1 MTKHDRIA
9 LRRSICGAVMTLTPE
24 ERRFYADPQWRVGPN
39 PVLERMWGAYV
50 ALDTEADQL
59 SELVHSLEQQRADL
73 AEELA
78 AVKAQREASS
88 EALRK
93 IVVDPPGSC
102 CTCCSRA
109 SSIARA
115 AL

>member
-1 MTKHDRIA
+1 
-9 LRRSICGAVMTLTPE
+9 MTLTHE
-24 ERRFYADPQWRVGPN
+24 ERRCYADPQWRGAVPS
-39 PVLERMWGAYV
+39 PVLERLWEAYV
-50 ALDTEADQL
+50 ALDTETDQL
-59 SELVHSLEQQRADL
+59 AELVRSLEQQRADL
-73 AEELA
+73 AEELT
-78 AVKAQREASS
+78 AVKAQRETLAD
-88 EALRK
+88 ALRK